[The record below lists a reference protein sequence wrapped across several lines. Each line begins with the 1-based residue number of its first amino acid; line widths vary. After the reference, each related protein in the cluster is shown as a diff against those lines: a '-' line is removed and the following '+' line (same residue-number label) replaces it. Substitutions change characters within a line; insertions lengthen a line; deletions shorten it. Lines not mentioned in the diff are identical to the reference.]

1 LFRFYICVSLSA
13 QRQVK
18 VSDRKEKLI
27 LRLKK
32 QLQESAN
39 HCSDVS
45 SMLEYFMDTNISLEQ
60 EKSKF
65 KLKIKEK
72 ISECIAKKEQNEII
86 KSELETEK
94 QRTVQCEVQLKQQRT
109 EIENMKR
116 QLKISEEKNH
126 QKIEKKNLW
135 KTRYQTLD
143 EKYRA
148 LEIKHQQILTAD
160 NVLQKGLVKEN
171 FNLKQTLK
179 SLEKEQNN
187 SFNKLSEME
196 SKFTEEK
203 KIFEMKTDT
212 LNKLFLVK
220 ENENN
225 SLYDMIS
232 KLKTQLK
239 EKESRQLKMEHQIE
253 EVKLAKETLTE
264 EVFDLK
270 QESSQV
276 YEPKLADIA
285 FNLHL
290 EELKKD
296 LKRQNEFLNL
306 IKEVLIVR
314 RQPTEEKL
322 KVLTQMFMK
331 PEPME
336 ANNN

>member
-1 LFRFYICVSLSA
+1 MCVSA

-18 VSDRKEKLI
+18 ASDRKEKLI

-32 QLQESAN
+32 QLKESAN

-45 SMLEYFMDTNISLEQ
+45 SMLEVFMDTNITLEQ

-72 ISECIAKKEQNEII
+72 ISECIAKKEQNETI

-94 QRTVQCEVQLKQQRT
+94 QRTVQCEVQLKQQST
-109 EIENMKR
+109 EIENMKK

-126 QKIEKKNLW
+126 QEIEKQNLW
-135 KTRYQTLD
+135 KARYQNID

-148 LEIKHQQILTAD
+148 LEIKYQQMLTAE
-160 NVLQKGLVKEN
+160 NVQQKDLVKEN
-171 FNLKQTLK
+171 YDLKQTII
-179 SLEKEQNN
+179 SLEKEQNTN
-187 SFNKLSEME
+187 LHKLSELE

-225 SLYDMIS
+225 SLYEMIS
-232 KLKTQLK
+232 ELKTQLK

-264 EVFDLK
+264 EVFNLK